1 MVKKQ
6 KNINEKEITDL
17 IILIY
22 QKEKCKTLTHTQ
34 ICNKIIK
41 EKLYDFTNKANNPH
55 EFIKKIMIK
64 YQNNLFNKDDDGGG
78 WTYINYNDENN
89 EEEDENNENNENNNN
104 NEEEELDI
112 IIKKIFLNKKKELT
126 ETKILKIIKEDE
138 LYDFNNNSKGLCLKE
153 VKKIL
158 N

>member
-41 EKLYDFTNKANNPH
+41 ENYMILQIKLIILMNLL
-55 EFIKKIMIK
+55 KK
-64 YQNNLFNKDDDGGG
+64 
-78 WTYINYNDENN
+78 
-89 EEEDENNENNENNNN
+89 
-104 NEEEELDI
+104 
-112 IIKKIFLNKKKELT
+112 
-126 ETKILKIIKEDE
+126 
-138 LYDFNNNSKGLCLKE
+138 
-153 VKKIL
+153 
-158 N
+158 